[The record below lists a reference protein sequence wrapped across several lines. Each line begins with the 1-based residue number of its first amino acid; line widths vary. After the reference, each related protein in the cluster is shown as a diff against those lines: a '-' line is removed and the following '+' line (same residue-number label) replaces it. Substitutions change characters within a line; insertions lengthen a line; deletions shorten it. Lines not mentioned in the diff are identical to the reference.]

1 MDIQYVNSHG
11 ESLNLISDDFLLL
24 SNNTLF
30 NYEWQYD
37 TFNNAYINNFRTGIK
52 SMDIQIKVSGRDY
65 EEFLDNLNKI
75 TDTLNYDN
83 LNDVRGKLYFNK
95 YYMYCNITMN
105 TKPSKFLLRTQ
116 CVLSLTLVS
125 DEPSWYLEQ
134 MVDIIKNDPS
144 GTSQVKDYDYD
155 YPVDYL
161 RSIGTDGYFENP
173 FDHSTDA
180 VITIYGAISHPDILI
195 NDTNYK
201 INYDLSEGDKLI
213 LNTLRKTITLIKK
226 NGRIQNAFKY
236 RDSEYYPFNK
246 IPPGHNTIYWNSS
259 ANIEINLIYERG
271 EPKWKK

>member
-75 TDTLNYDN
+75 TDILNYDN
-83 LNDVRGKLYFNK
+83 LNDVRGKLYFNN

-125 DEPSWYLEQ
+125 DEPSWYLEIL
-134 MVDIIKNDPS
+134 VP
-144 GTSQVKDYDYD
+144 THH
-155 YPVDYL
+155 L
-161 RSIGTDGYFENP
+161 R
-173 FDHSTDA
+173 
-180 VITIYGAISHPDILI
+180 
-195 NDTNYK
+195 
-201 INYDLSEGDKLI
+201 
-213 LNTLRKTITLIKK
+213 
-226 NGRIQNAFKY
+226 
-236 RDSEYYPFNK
+236 
-246 IPPGHNTIYWNSS
+246 
-259 ANIEINLIYERG
+259 
-271 EPKWKK
+271 